1 MDDEEKHDIEMWKV
15 VFKEIEQSRRRGTLN
30 NRKLELEDDD
40 DEDNQNASRA
50 KKRSS

>member
-30 NRKLELEDDD
+30 NRKLELEDDED
-40 DEDNQNASRA
+40 DQNASRA